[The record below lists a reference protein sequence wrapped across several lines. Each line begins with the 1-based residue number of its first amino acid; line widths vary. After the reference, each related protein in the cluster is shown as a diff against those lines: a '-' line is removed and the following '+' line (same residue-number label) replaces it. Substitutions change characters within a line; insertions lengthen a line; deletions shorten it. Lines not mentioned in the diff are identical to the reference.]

1 MRSIEG
7 QKEGAVTME
16 NGPAE
21 MYAQRPVQGLVTKL
35 GGPPGNGS
43 RNTKNEDL
51 TPYVVTPRG
60 RRVNHADTEGIDR
73 AIAP

>member
-21 MYAQRPVQGLVTKL
+21 MYAQRPVLGLVTRS
-35 GGPPGNGS
+35 GGPPWNRS
-43 RNTKNEDL
+43 RNAKNEDL
-51 TPYVVTPRG
+51 TLKAAYRYPKG
-60 RRVNHADTEGIDR
+60 EEGEPCR
-73 AIAP
+73 H

>member
-35 GGPPGNGS
+35 GGPPRNGS

-51 TPYVVTPRG
+51 PPKAVCRYPKG
-60 RRVNHADTEGIDR
+60 EEGEPCR
-73 AIAP
+73 H

>member
-16 NGPAE
+16 DGLAE
-21 MYAQRPVQGLVTKL
+21 MHAQRPVQGLVTRS
-35 GGPPGNGS
+35 GGRLRGGS

-51 TPYVVTPRG
+51 SPGAFTGWGARDG
-60 RRVNHADTEGIDR
+60 K
-73 AIAP
+73 